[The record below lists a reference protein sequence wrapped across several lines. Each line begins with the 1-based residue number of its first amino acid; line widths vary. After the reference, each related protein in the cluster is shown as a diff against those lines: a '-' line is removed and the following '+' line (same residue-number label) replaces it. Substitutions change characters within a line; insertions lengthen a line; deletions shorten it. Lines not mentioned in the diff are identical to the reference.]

1 MYAGKTEIPV
11 SHGQLEAIYRPS
23 REDAERVALVLHP
36 HPVYGGTMHNP
47 VVFHCAKALEA
58 AGYETLRI
66 NFRGVGESTGS
77 WDEGRGEYDDAR
89 DALDFLLE
97 AQPNASDVLV
107 AGYSFGSAIGMRLGC
122 DDDRVRRLVAV
133 ATPVGLLGLEFLSSC
148 AKPKLFVH
156 GSADDLAPLA
166 PLRELVSN
174 GVAPPAELTVIDG
187 ASHFFET
194 GRDQLT
200 ESVRAWAARDA

>member
-66 NFRGVGESTGS
+66 NFRGVGESSGS
-77 WDEGRGEYDDAR
+77 WDDGRGEYDDAR
-89 DALDFLLE
+89 DALDFLMQ
-97 AQPNASDVLV
+97 AQPNAESVLV

-122 DDDRVRRLVAV
+122 EDDRVHRLVAV
-133 ATPVGLLGLEFLSSC
+133 ATPVGLLSLDFLASC
-148 AKPKLFVH
+148 GKPKLFVH

-166 PLRELVSN
+166 PLRDLVAS
-174 GVAPPAELTVIDG
+174 GVAPPADLTVIDG

-194 GRDQLT
+194 GRDELS
-200 ESVRAWAARDA
+200 ECVRTWASRDA